1 MKATISAS
9 NKDFITV
16 IRRCMP
22 LTDEQQKDLLNDLR
36 NYLPKDAA
44 DLLFDALI
52 ECKQI
57 RLISSSLTLIG
68 EKLTPQIIH
77 TVRIGDSL
85 IKLDARQRAIENWLD
100 NLSQTSYGF
109 CISYD
114 WEVR

>member
-22 LTDEQQKDLLNDLR
+22 LTDEQQKDLLSDLR
-36 NYLPKDAA
+36 YYLPKDVA
-44 DLLFDALI
+44 DLLFNALT
-52 ECKQI
+52 EGKQI

-68 EKLTPQIIH
+68 EKLAPQIIH
-77 TVRIGDSL
+77 TIRIEDSL
-85 IKLDARQRAIENWLD
+85 VKLDTHQRTIENWLD